1 VRKLEKL
8 ISLQEIRTLSETTR
22 RGSSLLKISDA
33 AEAIGL
39 KTIGVY

>member
-1 VRKLEKL
+1 VEKL
-8 ISLQEIRTLSETTR
+8 ISLQEIRTLSETKR